1 MPAFRYEAA
10 DALGKTDRGVI
21 EADSPRQARSQLRAR
36 ADAADGRSA
45 RRRGPCSAQRHPA
58 LYAPA
63 LHARAGAVHAAA
75 CQPGRVGPA
84 AR

>member
-36 ADAADGRSA
+36 G
-45 RRRGPCSAQRHPA
+45 
-58 LYAPA
+58 
-63 LHARAGAVHAAA
+63 
-75 CQPGRVGPA
+75 
-84 AR
+84 